1 MALRRTSRTSPSQ
14 RDMAPESLMLELKK
28 RWFTVRSS
36 TVTRCAPKRP
46 VAAPNPVMLRIMD
59 NHLSYGATMTLS
71 NGDDS
76 LKCAG
81 VEIIEGP
88 RGGLPRSRKHGLNG
102 LNGFYGSLGCEGSVQ
117 ALIGETLGF
126 LLTTTKTLLSFMQG
140 RCWARCL
147 RLPASRAIRKIRSIR
162 STRVPQSEEAHHAG
176 RATLGLS

>member
-59 NHLSYGATMTLS
+59 NLLSYGATMTLS

-76 LKCAG
+76 LKCADNRRPAWWASTLWG
-81 VEIIEGP
+81 TRIERILRIARL
-88 RGGLPRSRKHGLNG
+88 RGERPG
-102 LNGFYGSLGCEGSVQ
+102 
-117 ALIGETLGF
+117 
-126 LLTTTKTLLSFMQG
+126 
-140 RCWARCL
+140 ARWRDLWIFC
-147 RLPASRAIRKIRSIR
+147 
-162 STRVPQSEEAHHAG
+162 
-176 RATLGLS
+176 